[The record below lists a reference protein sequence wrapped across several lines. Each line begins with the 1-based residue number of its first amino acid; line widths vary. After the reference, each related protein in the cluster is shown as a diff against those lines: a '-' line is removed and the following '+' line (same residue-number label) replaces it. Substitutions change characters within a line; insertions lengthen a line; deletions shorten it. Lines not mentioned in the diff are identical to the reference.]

1 MPVEVVGG
9 VQLKK
14 ALNKYEPDLAKEM
27 RKEIGSYLKP
37 VVNTARSYVPSV
49 APLSGWGL
57 GTTAKYDVKY
67 RPFPKFYA
75 PRMKRGIGYS
85 TGNTRKNKS
94 GFVYLARI
102 YNKSAAGA
110 IYETA
115 GRLNPFGS
123 PRSRSLNPN
132 AGRQFIQA
140 MPAITKGHRS
150 PRADGKP
157 AYKMDGRLIYRAWA
171 ETNGQVTPKVIAAMV
186 KAKNSF
192 NQRKAIKDA
201 ARMARMAA

>member
-14 ALNKYEPDLAKEM
+14 ALNKYEPDLAKAM

-37 VVNTARSYVPSV
+37 VVNAARSYVPSI
-49 APLSGWGL
+49 APLSGWDL
-57 GTTAKYDVKY
+57 GSTPKYGVNY

-75 PRMKRGIGYS
+75 PRMKSGIGYS
-85 TGNTRKNKS
+85 SGNTRPNKS
-94 GFVYLARI
+94 GFTYLARI

-140 MPAITKGHRS
+140 MPPITKGYGS

-157 AYKMDGRLIYRAWA
+157 PYKMDGRLIYRAWA
-171 ETNGQVTPKVIAAMV
+171 ETNGQVVPKVIAAMA
-186 KAKNSF
+186 KAKVEF
-192 NQRKAIKDA
+192 NRRKAIKEAQLA
-201 ARMARMAA
+201 ARLAA